1 MPLLKLSGI
10 GKIYYS
16 EGSVAVG
23 IRGIDLSFDRGEF
36 VAVTGA
42 SGSGKSTLL
51 SVISGMDSYEE
62 GELYI
67 EGAPTSHYLESDWE
81 EYRSRY
87 ISFIFQDYNIL
98 ESYTV
103 LQNVELALMHI
114 RDKKQRRAR
123 AIELLRRVGMEKHMR
138 QKGSKL
144 SGGQKQRTVIAR
156 ALAKDSPII
165 LADEP
170 TGNLDEATSK
180 EIIDLLREV
189 SKDKLLIIV
198 THNYEEV
205 EHCATRH
212 IRIFDGS
219 VEFDRGEKVTE
230 QPAGETAK
238 VDYTPAK
245 KKKFTLR
252 SFMRDLGDGIAL
264 GGHVFASRP
273 KLAVFTC
280 LLMAVGMLGVFLMT
294 SICFDAEM
302 FESFRFRMFEYS
314 EGRVVVVRRDGKVP
328 TSEEIDSLAAKH
340 GAQRVIGCDYLL
352 DNTIRL
358 NPEYTHSGY
367 YGYSDELLVYLKTA
381 DEFSGELEGELPRK
395 DGEILIRLPI
405 SEKERYRDFS
415 LGESKVY
422 CESTAYT
429 LTGISYYYDNNVTP
443 TVYVTEG
450 DFRRISNIQA
460 MTEDLP
466 AFLITAVGDSGASS
480 VLLSSYDIAV
490 SSELGDKIYFSK
502 QAGVFTDS
510 GYDRAFISFRD
521 LSGFEM
527 EIAAESILARLPEEL
542 AEYDGSHAIV
552 IGTELFAELAD
563 FHTSSTYG
571 QFSLIFENDARA
583 RAAAEQLL
591 ADGYIAVMSD
601 SSYEP
606 DPFERFAS
614 GFLFFLMFAL
624 WLGGVLCLAFF
635 IRICQSRSIVS
646 FKNDIAIMRSMGI
659 KTGVIKIS
667 MYMRS
672 VIALIP
678 ATAALVAV
686 AALIF
691 VSPALNG
698 YFTYLYGWQY
708 AVIAAGMLL
717 IAVSVSRKQQ
727 SKLFADSVKKT
738 LTGGE
743 LND

>member
-16 EGSVAVG
+16 EGNVAVG
-23 IRGIDLSFDRGEF
+23 IRGIDLSFERGEF

-67 EGAPTSHYLESDWE
+67 EDAPTSHYLESDWE
-81 EYRSRY
+81 DYRAKY

-114 RDKKQRRAR
+114 KDRRERRKR
-123 AIELLRRVGMEKHMR
+123 AVELLTRVGMGKHLR

-170 TGNLDEATSK
+170 TGNLDAATSK

-219 VEFDRGEKVTE
+219 VEFDRGDKIPEKPTRE
-230 QPAGETAK
+230 IRAAN
-238 VDYTPAK
+238 YAPAK
-245 KKKFTLR
+245 KKKFDTHEFLH
-252 SFMRDLGDGIAL
+252 DLKDGIAL
-264 GGHVFASRP
+264 GGQVFASRP

-294 SICFDAEM
+294 SICFDKEITDE
-302 FESFRFRMFEYS
+302 FTFNMFEYR
-314 EGRVVVVRRDGKVP
+314 EGRVVVVRRDGELP
-328 TSEEIDSLAAKH
+328 TKDEISSLAEKH
-340 GAQRVIGCDYLL
+340 GAQKYISCDYLL
-352 DNTIRL
+352 DNFVRL
-358 NPEYTHSGY
+358 NRNYNPPGY
-367 YGYSDELLVYLKTA
+367 YRYSVEVRAFVHTT
-381 DEFSGELEGELPRK
+381 DEFSGSFEGSLPDEEGEVL
-395 DGEILIRLPI
+395 LSLPI
-405 SEKERYRDFS
+405 SEKETYGDIV
-415 LGESKVY
+415 LGESIVY
-422 CESTAYT
+422 CESIGYT
-429 LTGISYYYDNNVTP
+429 ITGITFYYDNNIDP
-443 TVYVTEG
+443 SIY
-450 DFRRISNIQA
+450 
-460 MTEDLP
+460 MTESDFERLSAIRRLVYGGP
-466 AFLITAVGDSGASS
+466 RITVNGITEKGVESLDIF
-480 VLLSSYDIAV
+480 SYDYAIN
-490 SSELGDKIYFSK
+490 SDLGDKVYFSK
-502 QAGVFTDS
+502 SYGALSGSYESAILSLGDTSGIRFEIPKENIATSLPESMS
-510 GYDRAFISFRD
+510 GYEGYHAVVFGDDF
-521 LSGFEM
+521 
-527 EIAAESILARLPEEL
+527 LAKV
-542 AEYDGSHAIV
+542 AKAYVDSEYS
-552 IGTELFAELAD
+552 
-563 FHTSSTYG
+563 
-571 QFSLIFENDARA
+571 QFSLIFKSDAA
-583 RAAAEQLL
+583 AKRAAEVLL
-591 ADGYIAVMSD
+591 DEGYIAVMSN
-601 SSYEP
+601 SNYEP
-606 DPFERFAS
+606 DPFEKFAY
-614 GFLFFLMFAL
+614 GFIVFLMIAI

-635 IRICQSRSIVS
+635 IRLCQSRAIVS

-659 KTGVIKIS
+659 KTSVIKIS

-672 VIALIP
+672 AIALIP
-678 ATAALVAV
+678 AAAALFAV

-691 VSPALNG
+691 TSPKLNG
-698 YFTYLYGWQY
+698 YFTYLYGWHY
-708 AVIAAGMLL
+708 ALIIAGLLL
-717 IAVSVSRKQQ
+717 IAIHVSYKQQ
-727 SKLFADSVKKT
+727 SKLFAGSVKKT

>member
-1 MPLLKLSGI
+1 MSLLKLSGI

-23 IRGIDLSFDRGEF
+23 IRGIDLSFERGEF

-51 SVISGMDSYEE
+51 NVISGMDSYEE

-81 EYRSRY
+81 EYRSKY

-114 RDKKQRRAR
+114 KDRRERRRR
-123 AIELLRRVGMEKHMR
+123 AIELLTRVGMEKHLR

-205 EHCATRH
+205 EGVATRH
-212 IRIFDGS
+212 IRIYDGS
-219 VEFDRGEKVTE
+219 VEFDRGEKPATVTATE
-230 QPAGETAK
+230 EKKYEYVP
-238 VDYTPAK
+238 PK
-245 KKKFTLR
+245 KKKF
-252 SFMRDLGDGIAL
+252 SFKEFLRDLGDGIKL

-280 LLMAVGMLGVFLMT
+280 MLMAVGMLGVFFIT
-294 SICFDAEM
+294 STCFDPSVLEE
-302 FESFRFRMFEYS
+302 FSYDMFEYQN
-314 EGRVVVVRRDGKVP
+314 GRVVAVRRDGALP
-328 TSEEIDSLAAKH
+328 TEDEISALAEKH
-340 GAQRVIGCDYLL
+340 SAQSYISCDFLL
-352 DNTIRL
+352 DKPLTI
-358 NPEYTHSGY
+358 NFTYDPYDQY
-367 YGYSDELLVYLKTA
+367 YRYNSRNQGVFMKTVG
-381 DEFSGELEGELPRK
+381 DVDFSFEGELP
-395 DGEILIRLPI
+395 DEAGEVLLSLPLHMEKTYRHVAIGEDNVYIEGI
-405 SEKERYRDFS
+405 SF
-415 LGESKVY
+415 KV
-422 CESTAYT
+422 
-429 LTGISYYYDNNVTP
+429 TGISYYIDNNLPARVF
-443 TVYVTEG
+443 VTEDEYNTMSHIVALKKMRNNQG
-450 DFRRISNIQA
+450 IYINGVDKYGNPQTIPA
-460 MTEDLP
+460 YDL
-466 AFLITAVGDSGASS
+466 AIVR
-480 VLLSSYDIAV
+480 
-490 SSELGDKIYFSK
+490 ELGKQIYVPE
-502 QAGVFTDS
+502 GM
-510 GYDRAFISFRD
+510 GYDLVGPASLNVPSVPGCSLD
-521 LSGFEM
+521 LGDDAVAKS
-527 EIAAESILARLPEEL
+527 LPD
-542 AEYDGSHAIV
+542 YMDNFDMYYIPAIGMDAV
-552 IGTELFAELAD
+552 QALAD
-563 FHTSSTYG
+563 YYVENDYG
-571 QFSLIFENDARA
+571 QFSLFFKNDAEA
-583 RAAAEQLL
+583 KRAANKMLKE
-591 ADGYIAVMSD
+591 GYIAVLSD
-601 SSYEP
+601 SQYEP
-606 DPFERFAS
+606 DPFEKFAM
-614 GFLFFLMFAL
+614 GFLVFLMVAI
-624 WLGGVLCLAFF
+624 WLGGVIGLAFF
-635 IRICQSRSIVS
+635 IRLCQSRSIVS

-659 KTGVIKIS
+659 KAAVIKIS

-672 VIALIP
+672 VIAVIP
-678 ATAALVAV
+678 AAAGLFVV

-691 VSPALNG
+691 TSSEFNG

-708 AVIAAGMLL
+708 ALICFGLLL
-717 IAVSVSRKQQ
+717 IAIRVSFKQQ
-727 SKLFADSVKKT
+727 GKLFEGSVKKT